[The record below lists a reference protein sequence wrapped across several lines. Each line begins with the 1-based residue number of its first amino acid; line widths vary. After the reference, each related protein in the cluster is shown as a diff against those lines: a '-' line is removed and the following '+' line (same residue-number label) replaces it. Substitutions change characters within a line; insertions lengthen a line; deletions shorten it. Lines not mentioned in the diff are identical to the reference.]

1 MQLSKQL
8 KLTETQVC
16 AVPPSCP
23 EAWENLIFSLD
34 QDLVSKQT
42 DEVET
47 EIHER
52 PGAGGPAVL
61 LHPGYPRPPAY
72 VHRRPSVVRS
82 ETGITLTVLTIDD
95 ILGCSVLTAL
105 GFLYR
110 QQQQQEDSPAL

>member
-16 AVPPSCP
+16 VGSTVLRLGKL
-23 EAWENLIFSLD
+23 NIFFLD
-34 QDLVSKQT
+34 QDLVSKQA
-42 DEVET
+42 DKMET
-47 EIHER
+47 EIHQR

-61 LHPGYPRPPAY
+61 LHPGYPRPPAH

-105 GFLYR
+105 GFLCH
-110 QQQQQEDSPAL
+110 QQQQEDSPAP